1 MIDPIDGT
9 TNFIYGFLYA
19 VSAALTVQETKK
31 VVFGV
36 VYSPKTDT
44 LYYGRHG
51 QDGFVIKDGDKKRL
65 KVGSFTNNEGK
76 AIFGMLYNRKKIE
89 KILNAAERIHK
100 LSSDLKRIGPSS
112 LDICMVAEGKA
123 KLNFELDLNIWGICV
138 RMLIL
143 TEAGGDYK

>member
-19 VSAALTVQETKK
+19 VSVALTVQETKK

-51 QDGFVIKDGDKKRL
+51 QDGFVIAL
-65 KVGSFTNNEGK
+65 PT
-76 AIFGMLYNRKKIE
+76 
-89 KILNAAERIHK
+89 
-100 LSSDLKRIGPSS
+100 
-112 LDICMVAEGKA
+112 
-123 KLNFELDLNIWGICV
+123 IW
-138 RMLIL
+138 
-143 TEAGGDYK
+143 